1 MSGAKRPNSP
11 PRGAVDAKKW
21 GCQTINKVDVAHKG
35 NSIRDWQA
43 EVWSNE
49 VVKNE
54 TEGYSDN
61 GVHHNTIQLLSG

>member
-1 MSGAKRPNSP
+1 MQKN
-11 PRGAVDAKKW
+11 GAVRRLIKW
-21 GCQTINKVDVAHKG
+21 M
-35 NSIRDWQA
+35 SPIRGTASDDWQP